1 MKKILFLITVL
12 VASLNGFSQ
21 ATASVSP
28 SSFTAE
34 DQITITF
41 DLTGQALGSGNEDVY
56 IWGFVPGCC
65 GSPLN
70 DQGGFGWGNSNPAA
84 KLTRIGTSQK
94 FTYTLTPTT
103 YMNKTAAQIGAQFG
117 FLAKNQNGSRQT
129 GDFTFPVDPLTFTAS
144 VFRPFPSKFTQD
156 DVVTF
161 FLDKS
166 LLGTDKTVLKA
177 ATEIYAYT
185 DINFTRP
192 DGTTGFFQLSQ
203 YGEPVDVTDGNYFP
217 GQTTVADNPLLKAKD
232 FGNGIFGLTMVP
244 SRLYRVGEVGNPKA
258 PPAGSKIT
266 SIKIQFRS
274 RFNPYGPQGNSA
286 GNAANGGDQFSFPVT
301 Q

>member
-1 MKKILFLITVL
+1 MKKILFLIATVL
-12 VASLNGFSQ
+12 TGSFAFAQ
-21 ATASVSP
+21 TASVSP

-41 DLTGQALGSGNEDVY
+41 DLTGTALGSSGEDVY

-70 DQGGFGWGNSNPAA
+70 DQGGFNFGNSNPLA
-84 KLTRIGTSQK
+84 KCTRIGTTQK

-117 FLAKNQNGSRQT
+117 CLAKNQNGSRQT
-129 GDFTFPVDPLTFTAS
+129 QDFIFAVDPLTFTPS
-144 VFRPFPSKFTQD
+144 VFRVFPSKFTQD

-161 FLDKS
+161 FMDKN
-166 LLGTDKTVLKA
+166 LLNTSKAALKA
-177 ATEIYAYT
+177 ATEVYVYT
-185 DINFTRP
+185 DIDYIKPN
-192 DGTTGFFQLSQ
+192 GSNGFFQVSQ
-203 YGEPVDVTDGNYFP
+203 YCEPLDMGSGDFYT
-217 GQTTVADNPLLKAKD
+217 GQTTVADNVGLKAKD
-232 FGNGIFGLTMVP
+232 FGNGLFGWTILP
-244 SRLYRVGEVGNPKA
+244 SKFFRIGDVGPKF

-266 SIKIQFRS
+266 RIKVHFRTRLS
-274 RFNPYGPQGNSA
+274 PYCPFTT
-286 GNAANGGDQFSFPVT
+286 GDSGSLGDNFGFPVT

>member
-1 MKKILFLITVL
+1 MKKILILLTVL

-41 DLTGQALGSGNEDVY
+41 DLTGNSLGSSNEDVY

-70 DQGGFGWGNSNPAA
+70 DQNGFGFGNSNPLA
-84 KLTRIGTSQK
+84 KCTRIGTSNK
-94 FTYTLTPTT
+94 FTFTLTPTT

-117 FLAKNQNGSRQT
+117 CLAKNQNGSKQT
-129 GDFTFPVDPLTFTAS
+129 SDFTFPVDPLTFTPS

-161 FLDKS
+161 YMDKN
-166 LLGTDKTVLKA
+166 LLNPAKVALKN
-177 ATEIYAYT
+177 TNEVYVYT
-185 DINFTRP
+185 DIDYVKP
-192 DGTTGFFQLSQ
+192 DGTGGYFQVSQ
-203 YGEPVDVTDGNYFP
+203 YCEPLNTGDGNFYP
-217 GQTTVADNPLLKAKD
+217 GQTTTADNIALKAKD
-232 FGNGIFGLTMVP
+232 FGNGLFGWTIVP
-244 SRLYRVGEVGNPKA
+244 SKFFRIGDPASNKF

-266 SIKIQFRS
+266 KIKVHFRTRLS
-274 RFNPYGPQGNSA
+274 PYCPGTVGNS
-286 GNAANGGDQFSFPVT
+286 GSLGDNFGFPVT

>member
-1 MKKILFLITVL
+1 MKKILFLIATFFT
-12 VASLNGFSQ
+12 AGFAFAQ
-21 ATASVSP
+21 TASVSP

-41 DLTGQALGSGNEDVY
+41 DLTGVALGSGGEDVY

-84 KLTRIGTSQK
+84 RLTRIGTSQK

-103 YMNKTAAQIGAQFG
+103 YMNKTAAEIGGTFG

-129 GDFTFPVDPLTFTAS
+129 QDFTFAVDPLTFTPS

-161 FLDKS
+161 FMDKNLLDASK
-166 LLGTDKTVLKA
+166 VALKA
-177 ATEIYAYT
+177 AAEVYVYT
-185 DINFTRP
+185 DIDYKKP
-192 DGTTGFFQLSQ
+192 DGTGGFFQVSQ
-203 YGEPVDVTDGNYFP
+203 YCEPLDMGDGNFYT
-217 GQTTVADNPLLKAKD
+217 GQTTVADNVALKAKD
-232 FGNGIFGLTMVP
+232 FGNGLFGWTIVP
-244 SRLYRVGEVGNPKA
+244 SKFFRIGDVGPKF

-266 SIKIQFRS
+266 QIKVQFRTRLS
-274 RFNPYGPQGNSA
+274 PYCPGNTGAS
-286 GNAANGGDQFSFPVT
+286 GTLGDKLSFPVT

>member
-1 MKKILFLITVL
+1 MKKILFLITVM
-12 VASLNGFSQ
+12 VASFNSFSQ

-34 DQITITF
+34 DQITITI
-41 DLTGQALGSGNEDVY
+41 DLSSVALGTSNEDVY

-84 KLTRIGTSQK
+84 KFTRIGTSQK

-129 GDFTFPVDPLTFTAS
+129 QDFIYAVDPLTFNPT
-144 VFRPFPSKFTQD
+144 VFRPFPAKFTQD

-161 FLDKS
+161 FMDKNLLDVSK
-166 LLGTDKTVLKA
+166 VALKA
-177 ATEIYAYT
+177 ATDVYVYT
-185 DINFTRP
+185 DIDYIKP
-192 DGTTGFFQLSQ
+192 DGTGGYFQVSQ
-203 YGEPVDVTDGNYFP
+203 YCEPVNTTDGNFYP
-217 GQTTVADNPLLKAKD
+217 GMTTVADNVALKAKD
-232 FGNGIFGLTMVP
+232 FGNGLFGWTILP
-244 SRLYRVGEVGNPKA
+244 SKFFRVGDPGSSKF

-266 SIKIQFRS
+266 KIKVHFRTRLS
-274 RFNPYGPQGNSA
+274 PYCPGTV
-286 GNAANGGDQFSFPVT
+286 GDSGSLGDNFGFTVT

>member
-1 MKKILFLITVL
+1 MKKILFLITIIL
-12 VASLNGFSQ
+12 AGNFAFAQ
-21 ATASVSP
+21 TASVNP
-28 SSFTAE
+28 LNFTAE

-41 DLTGQALGSGNEDVY
+41 DLTGTTLGAGNEDVY

-70 DQGGFGWGNSNPAA
+70 DQNGFGFGNSNPLARC
-84 KLTRIGTSQK
+84 TRIGTTQR

-117 FLAKNQNGSRQT
+117 FLAKNQNGSKQT
-129 GDFTFPVDPLTFTAS
+129 GDIIKAVDPLTFNPS

-161 FLDKS
+161 FMDKNLLDASK
-166 LLGTDKTVLKA
+166 VALKA
-177 ATEIYAYT
+177 ATEVYVYT
-185 DINFTRP
+185 DIDYTKP
-192 DGTTGFFQLSQ
+192 DGSGGYFQVSQ
-203 YGEPVDVTDGNYFP
+203 YCEPLNTGDGNFYT
-217 GQTTVADNPLLKAKD
+217 GQTTTADNIALKAKD
-232 FGNGIFGLTMVP
+232 YGNGLFGWTIVP
-244 SRLYRVGEVGNPKA
+244 SKFFRIGDVGPKF

-266 SIKIQFRS
+266 KIKVHFRTRLS
-274 RFNPYGPQGNSA
+274 PYCPGTV
-286 GNAANGGDQFSFPVT
+286 GDSGSLGDNFGFPIS

>member
-1 MKKILFLITVL
+1 MKKILFLITIVL
-12 VASLNGFSQ
+12 ASSFAFAQ
-21 ATASVSP
+21 TASVSP

-41 DLTGQALGSGNEDVY
+41 DLTGVALGSNNEDVF

-84 KLTRIGTSQK
+84 RLTRIGTSQR

-129 GDFTFPVDPLTFTAS
+129 QDFIFAVDPLTFTPTA
-144 VFRPFPSKFTQD
+144 FRPFPAKFTQD

-161 FLDKS
+161 FMDKNLLDASK
-166 LLGTDKTVLKA
+166 VALKA
-177 ATEIYAYT
+177 AAEVYVYT
-185 DINFTRP
+185 DIDYVKP
-192 DGTTGFFQLSQ
+192 DGTGGYFQVSQ
-203 YGEPVDVTDGNYFP
+203 YCEPLNTGDGNFYP
-217 GQTTVADNPLLKAKD
+217 GMTTVADNVALKARD
-232 FGNGIFGLTMVP
+232 YGNGLFGWSIVP
-244 SRLYRVGEVGNPKA
+244 SRFFRVGDTGSNKF

-266 SIKIQFRS
+266 KIKVHFRTRLS
-274 RFNPYGPQGNSA
+274 PYCPFTS
-286 GNAANGGDQFSFPVT
+286 GDSGSLGDNFGFVVT

>member
-1 MKKILFLITVL
+1 MKKILLLISIL
-12 VASLNGFSQ
+12 FAGSFAFAQ
-21 ATASVSP
+21 TASVSP

-41 DLTGQALGSGNEDVY
+41 DLTGKDLGSGGEDVY

-84 KLTRIGTSQK
+84 KCTRIGTSQK
-94 FTYTLTPTT
+94 FTYTLTPTS

-129 GDFTFPVDPLTFTAS
+129 QDFTFPVDPLTFNPS

-161 FLDKS
+161 FMDKKLLDASK
-166 LLGTDKTVLKA
+166 VALKA
-177 ATEIYAYT
+177 ATDVYVYT
-185 DINFTRP
+185 DIDYVKP
-192 DGTTGFFQLSQ
+192 DGSGGFFQVSQ
-203 YGEPVDVTDGNYFP
+203 FCEPLDMGSGDYYP
-217 GQTTVADNPLLKAKD
+217 GQTTVADNVSLKAKD
-232 FGNGIFGLTMVP
+232 FGNGLFGWTIIP
-244 SRLYRVGEVGNPKA
+244 AKFYRIGDPASSKF
-258 PPAGSKIT
+258 PPAGSRITKIKVHFRTRLSPYCPFT
-266 SIKIQFRS
+266 S
-274 RFNPYGPQGNSA
+274 
-286 GNAANGGDQFSFPVT
+286 GDSGSLGDNFGFPVT

>member
-12 VASLNGFSQ
+12 AASFNSFSQ

-34 DQITITF
+34 DQITITI
-41 DLTGQALGSGNEDVY
+41 DLSSVTLGSGNEDVF

-70 DQGGFGWGNSNPAA
+70 DQNGFGWGNSNPAA
-84 KLTRIGTSQK
+84 KFTRIGTSQK

-103 YMNKTAAQIGAQFG
+103 YMNRTAAQIGAQFG

-129 GDFTFPVDPLTFTAS
+129 QDFIFAVDPLTFNPT
-144 VFRPFPSKFTQD
+144 VFRPFPAKFTQD

-161 FLDKS
+161 FMDKNLLDASK
-166 LLGTDKTVLKA
+166 VALKA
-177 ATEIYAYT
+177 AAEVYVFT
-185 DINFTRP
+185 DIDYVRP
-192 DGTTGFFQLSQ
+192 NGTTGYFQVSQ
-203 YGEPVDVTDGNYFP
+203 YCEPLSTTDGNFYI
-217 GQTTVADNPLLKAKD
+217 GQTTTADNVALKAKD
-232 FGNGIFGLTMVP
+232 FGNGLFGWTIVP
-244 SRLYRVGEVGNPKA
+244 SRFFRIGDPASNKF
-258 PPAGSKIT
+258 PPVGSKIT
-266 SIKIQFRS
+266 RIKVHFRTRLS
-274 RFNPYGPQGNSA
+274 PYCPFTT
-286 GNAANGGDQFSFPVT
+286 GDSGSLGDNFGFTVT

>member
-1 MKKILFLITVL
+1 MKKILFLIATVL
-12 VASLNGFSQ
+12 TCSFAFAQ
-21 ATASVSP
+21 TASVSP

-41 DLTGQALGSGNEDVY
+41 DLTGQALGSGGEDVY

-70 DQGGFGWGNSNPAA
+70 DQGGFGFGNSNPLA
-84 KLTRIGTSQK
+84 KCTRIGTTQK

-117 FLAKNQNGSRQT
+117 CLAKNQNGSRQT
-129 GDFTFPVDPLTFTAS
+129 QDFIFAVDPLTFTPS

-161 FLDKS
+161 FMDKN
-166 LLGTDKTVLKA
+166 LLNASKIALKA
-177 ATEIYAYT
+177 ATEVYVYT
-185 DINFTRP
+185 DIDYKKP
-192 DGTTGFFQLSQ
+192 DGSTGFFQVSQ
-203 YGEPVDVTDGNYFP
+203 YCEPLDMGSGDFYT
-217 GQTTVADNPLLKAKD
+217 GQTTVADNVALKAKD
-232 FGNGIFGLTMVP
+232 FGNGLFGWTILP
-244 SRLYRVGEVGNPKA
+244 SKFFRIGDAGPRF
-258 PPAGSKIT
+258 PPAGSIITKI
-266 SIKIQFRS
+266 KVHFRTRLS
-274 RFNPYGPQGNSA
+274 PYCPFTT
-286 GNAANGGDQFSFPVT
+286 GDSGSLGDNFGFPIT

>member
-1 MKKILFLITVL
+1 MKKILFLISSVL
-12 VASLNGFSQ
+12 TFSFAFSQ
-21 ATASVSP
+21 SASVSP

-41 DLTGQALGSGNEDVY
+41 DLSGVALGSNNEDVY

-70 DQGGFGWGNSNPAA
+70 DQNGFGWGNSNPAA
-84 KLTRIGTSQK
+84 KLTRIGTTNK

-129 GDFTFPVDPLTFTAS
+129 QDFTFPVDPLTFTAS

-161 FLDKS
+161 FMDKNLLDASK
-166 LLGTDKTVLKA
+166 VALKA
-177 ATEIYAYT
+177 ATDVYVYT
-185 DINFTRP
+185 DIDYVKP
-192 DGTTGFFQLSQ
+192 DGTGGYFQVSQ
-203 YGEPVDVTDGNYFP
+203 YCEPLNTGDGNFYT
-217 GQTTVADNPLLKAKD
+217 GMSTVADNMALKAKD
-232 FGNGIFGLTMVP
+232 FGNGLFGWTILP
-244 SRLYRVGEVGNPKA
+244 SKFFRIGDTGSNKF

-266 SIKIQFRS
+266 KIKVHFRTRLS
-274 RFNPYGPQGNSA
+274 PYCPGTV
-286 GNAANGGDQFSFPVT
+286 GDSGSLGDNFAFPVT

>member
-1 MKKILFLITVL
+1 MKKILFILTIL
-12 VASLNGFSQ
+12 LASLNGFTQ
-21 ATASVSP
+21 GTASVSP

-41 DLTGQALGSGNEDVY
+41 DLTGLALGSSNEDVY

-70 DQGGFGWGNSNPAA
+70 DQGGFGWNNSNPAA
-84 KLTRIGTSQK
+84 KLTRIGTTQK

-117 FLAKNQNGSRQT
+117 CLAKNQNGSRQT
-129 GDFTFPVDPLTFTAS
+129 NPDFIFAVDPLTFTPA

-161 FLDKS
+161 FMDKN
-166 LLGTDKTVLKA
+166 LLNASKVALKA
-177 ATEIYAYT
+177 ATEVYVYT
-185 DINFTRP
+185 DIDYKRP
-192 DGTTGFFQLSQ
+192 DGSTGFFQVSQ
-203 YGEPVDVTDGNYFP
+203 YCEPLDMGSGDFYT
-217 GQTTVADNPLLKAKD
+217 GQTTVADNVALKAKD
-232 FGNGIFGLTMVP
+232 FGNGVFGWTIVP
-244 SRLYRVGEVGNPKA
+244 SKFFRIGDAGPRF
-258 PPAGSKIT
+258 PPAGSTITKI
-266 SIKIQFRS
+266 KVHFRTRLS
-274 RFNPYGPQGNSA
+274 PYCPFTT
-286 GNAANGGDQFSFPVT
+286 GDSGSLGDNFGFPVT

>member
-1 MKKILFLITVL
+1 MKKILFLLTIL
-12 VASLNGFSQ
+12 VASLTGFSQ
-21 ATASVSP
+21 ATATISP

-41 DLTGQALGSGNEDVY
+41 DLTGQALGSNNEDVY

-84 KLTRIGTSQK
+84 RLTRIGTTQR

-103 YMNKTAAQIGAQFG
+103 YMNRTAAQIGAQFG

-129 GDFTFPVDPLTFTAS
+129 NPDFIFAVDPLTFTPS

-161 FLDKS
+161 FMDKNLLDASK
-166 LLGTDKTVLKA
+166 VALKA
-177 ATEIYAYT
+177 ATEVYVYT
-185 DINFTRP
+185 DIDYVKP
-192 DGTTGFFQLSQ
+192 DGTGGYFQTSQ
-203 YGEPVDVTDGNYFP
+203 YCEPLNTGDGNFYP
-217 GQTTVADNPLLKAKD
+217 GQTTTADNIALKAKD
-232 FGNGIFGLTMVP
+232 YGNGLFGWTIVP
-244 SRLYRVGEVGNPKA
+244 SKFFRVGDPASNKF
-258 PPAGSKIT
+258 PPAGSRIT
-266 SIKIQFRS
+266 RIKVHFRTRLS
-274 RFNPYGPQGNSA
+274 PYCPFTT
-286 GNAANGGDQFSFPVT
+286 GDSGSLGDNFGFVIT

>member
-1 MKKILFLITVL
+1 MKKILFLITTVL
-12 VASLNGFSQ
+12 AGGFAFAQS
-21 ATASVSP
+21 ASVSP

-41 DLTGQALGSGNEDVY
+41 DLTGVALGSGGEDVY

-70 DQGGFGWGNSNPAA
+70 DQNGFGWGNSNPAA
-84 KLTRIGTSQK
+84 KLTRIGTSSK
-94 FTYTLTPTT
+94 FTYTLTPTS

-129 GDFTFPVDPLTFTAS
+129 QDFTFPVDPLTFTATA
-144 VFRPFPSKFTQD
+144 FRPFPSKFTQD

-161 FLDKS
+161 FMDKN
-166 LLGTDKTVLKA
+166 LLNASKVALKA
-177 ATEIYAYT
+177 ATDVYVYT
-185 DINFTRP
+185 DIDYVKP
-192 DGTTGFFQLSQ
+192 DGTGGYFQVSQ
-203 YGEPVDVTDGNYFP
+203 YCEPLDPGDGNFYP
-217 GQTTVADNPLLKAKD
+217 GQTTVADNVALKAKD
-232 FGNGIFGLTMVP
+232 FGNGLFGWTIVP
-244 SRLYRVGEVGNPKA
+244 SKFFRIGDAGSVKF

-266 SIKIQFRS
+266 KIKVHFRTRLS
-274 RFNPYGPQGNSA
+274 PYCPGTV
-286 GNAANGGDQFSFPVT
+286 GDSGSLGDNFGFPVT

>member
-41 DLTGQALGSGNEDVY
+41 DLTGQALGSSNEDVY

-70 DQGGFGWGNSNPAA
+70 EAGGFGWGNSNPVT
-84 KLTRIGTSQK
+84 KMTRIGTSQR

-103 YMNKTAAQIGAQFG
+103 YMSRTAAQIGAQFG

-129 GDFTFPVDPLTFTAS
+129 GNFEFPVDPLTFTPS

-161 FLDKS
+161 YMDKNLLDASK
-166 LLGTDKTVLKA
+166 VALKA
-177 ATEIYAYT
+177 ATDVYVYT
-185 DINFTRP
+185 DIDYVKP
-192 DGTTGFFQLSQ
+192 DGTGGYFQVSQ
-203 YGEPVDVTDGNYFP
+203 YCEPLNTGDGNFYT
-217 GQTTVADNPLLKAKD
+217 GMTTVADNVALKAKD
-232 FGNGIFGLTMVP
+232 FGNGLFGWTILP
-244 SRLYRVGEVGNPKA
+244 SKFFRIGDPASNKF
-258 PPAGSKIT
+258 PPAGSRITKI
-266 SIKIQFRS
+266 KVHFRTRLS
-274 RFNPYGPQGNSA
+274 PYCPGTV
-286 GNAANGGDQFSFPVT
+286 GDSGSLGDNFGFPIT